1 MQLRINKLNSK
12 AFLLSSPTEK
22 LDGIDL
28 NEVTVGIYTIA
39 ENCLNTPPRLSRGT
53 LIVSVPEVADYV
65 RQTYIG
71 GYYNDIY
78 SRVRYYNNLTGK
90 FEWKKWE
97 TIISE

>member
-1 MQLRINKLNSK
+1 M
-12 AFLLSSPTEK
+12 LSSPTEK

-53 LIVSVPEVADYV
+53 LIVSVPEVANYA